1 MQDEKVKGKVYLVSL
16 IIVMIL
22 GIYVLMSI
30 YFDKHYYFGTYING
44 INVSCKTVDEANDLL
59 LKESYNYVIKLE
71 ERDNITESIEGSNIN
86 FKYEGSN
93 EAQEIKDRQNPAL
106 WLINIFSNN
115 KYIINEVYSFDRE
128 LLLEELEKL
137 GCFNNENII
146 EPLDAC
152 FKYENG
158 EYKIIKEVYGN
169 KINKELLY
177 AYVLN
182 SIILGERSINLDEI
196 NAYENPKF
204 TSTSEKVIQAQNEL
218 NKYVN
223 SKIYYIFDNE
233 IEILDGSIINTWLDV
248 DSSMNISVNE
258 EAVKE
263 YLNELS
269 KKYDTYG
276 KTRSFKS
283 STGKTINVVGGNYG
297 WKINKSKEKEALIEN
312 IKNGEEI
319 KKEPIYTQT
328 ALGTRDDDIGN
339 TYVEINLTTQS
350 LWFYKDGKLI
360 VQGDVVTG
368 NVSRGNGT
376 PQGTYILNYKQKNAT
391 LKGSNYSSDVKYWMP
406 FNCNIGIHDASW
418 RSDFGGEIYKTSGSH
433 GCVNAPEYLA
443 KKIYENIEAGTP
455 IICYKEE

>member
-1 MQDEKVKGKVYLVSL
+1 MKDEKVKGKVYLLSL
-16 IIVMIL
+16 IIVIIL
-22 GIYVLMSI
+22 SFYVLMSI

-44 INVSCKTVDEANDLL
+44 INVSCKTVSEANDLL

-71 ERDNITESIEGSNIN
+71 ERNNITESIEGSSIN
-86 FKYEGSN
+86 FKYEGSD
-93 EAQEIKDRQNPAL
+93 EAQEIKDSQKPSL
-106 WLINIFSNN
+106 WLVDIFSNN

-128 LLLEELEKL
+128 LLMGELEKL
-137 GCFNNENII
+137 ECFNNGNII

-152 FKYENG
+152 FKYEDG

-169 KINKELLY
+169 KVNKDLLY
-177 AYVLN
+177 AYILN
-182 SIILGERSINLDEI
+182 SIKLGERSVNLDAI
-196 NAYENPKF
+196 NAYEKPKF
-204 TSTSEKVIQAQNEL
+204 TSTSEKVIDAQKEL

-233 IEILDGSIINTWLDV
+233 IEILDGSTINTWLDI
-248 DSSMNISVNE
+248 DSLMNVSVNE
-258 EAVKE
+258 DEVKE
-263 YLNELS
+263 YINELS
-269 KKYDTYG
+269 RKYDTYG

-283 STGKTINVVGGNYG
+283 TTGKTISVVGGNYG
-297 WKINKSKEKEALIEN
+297 WRINKTKEKEALIEN

-319 KKEPIYTQT
+319 KKEPIYTQI
-328 ALGTRDDDIGN
+328 ALGSRDNDIGN

-368 NVSRGNGT
+368 NVSRGDGT
-376 PQGTYILNYKQKNAT
+376 PDGTYILNYKQKDAT
-391 LKGSNYSSDVKYWMP
+391 LRGSNYNSEVKYWMP
-406 FNCNIGIHDASW
+406 FNSNIGIHDASW
-418 RSDFGGEIYKTSGSH
+418 RNNFGGEIYKTSGSH

-455 IICYKEE
+455 IICYKE

>member
-1 MQDEKVKGKVYLVSL
+1 MKDEKVKGKVYLLSL
-16 IIVMIL
+16 IIVIIL
-22 GIYVLMSI
+22 SFYVLMSI

-44 INVSCKTVDEANDLL
+44 INVSCKTVSEANDLL

-71 ERDNITESIEGSNIN
+71 ERNNITESIEGSSIN
-86 FKYEGSN
+86 FKYEGSD
-93 EAQEIKDRQNPAL
+93 EAQEIKDSQKPSL
-106 WLINIFSNN
+106 WIVDIFSNN

-128 LLLEELEKL
+128 LLMGELEKL
-137 GCFNNENII
+137 ECFNNGNII

-152 FKYENG
+152 FKYEDG

-169 KINKELLY
+169 KVNKDLLY
-177 AYVLN
+177 AYILN
-182 SIILGERSINLDEI
+182 SIKLGERSVNLDAI
-196 NAYENPKF
+196 NAYEKPKF
-204 TSTSEKVIQAQNEL
+204 TSTSEKVIDAQKEL

-233 IEILDGSIINTWLDV
+233 IEILDGSTINTWLDI
-248 DSSMNISVNE
+248 DSLMNVSVNE
-258 EAVKE
+258 DEVKE
-263 YLNELS
+263 YINELS
-269 KKYDTYG
+269 RKYDTYG

-283 STGKTINVVGGNYG
+283 TTGKTISVVGGNYG
-297 WKINKSKEKEALIEN
+297 WRINKTKEKEALIEN

-319 KKEPIYTQT
+319 KKEPIYTQI
-328 ALGTRDDDIGN
+328 ALGSRDNDIGN

-368 NVSRGNGT
+368 NVSRGDGT
-376 PQGTYILNYKQKNAT
+376 PDGTYILNYKQKDAT
-391 LKGSNYSSDVKYWMP
+391 LRGSNYNSEVKYWMP
-406 FNCNIGIHDASW
+406 FNSNIGIHDASW
-418 RSDFGGEIYKTSGSH
+418 RNNFGGEIYKTSGSH

-455 IICYKEE
+455 IICYKE

>member
-1 MQDEKVKGKVYLVSL
+1 MRQIDY
-16 IIVMIL
+16 
-22 GIYVLMSI
+22 
-30 YFDKHYYFGTYING
+30 
-44 INVSCKTVDEANDLL
+44 L
-59 LKESYNYVIKLE
+59 LKESYNYVIKL
-71 ERDNITESIEGSNIN
+71 RRKRLISRNQQEGSNIN

-169 KINKELLY
+169 KVNKELLY

-376 PQGTYILNYKQKNAT
+376 PQGTYILNYKQK
-391 LKGSNYSSDVKYWMP
+391 KQ
-406 FNCNIGIHDASW
+406 H
-418 RSDFGGEIYKTSGSH
+418 
-433 GCVNAPEYLA
+433 
-443 KKIYENIEAGTP
+443 
-455 IICYKEE
+455 

>member
-152 FKYENG
+152 FHYNG
-158 EYKIIKEVYGN
+158 EEYEIVKEIYGN
-169 KINKELLY
+169 KVNKDYLY
-177 AYVLN
+177 AYILN
-182 SIILGERSINLDEI
+182 SVLIGREVVDLEEI
-196 NAYENPKF
+196 KAYEYPDF
-204 TSTSEKVIQAQNEL
+204 TSTSEKVIEAQKEL
-218 NKYVN
+218 NKYVATE
-223 SKIYYIFDNE
+223 IYYTFDEE
-233 IEILDGSIINTWLDV
+233 IEILDGSSINEWLEV
-248 DSSMNISVNE
+248 DQSMNVVFNE
-258 EAVKE
+258 KKIKE

-269 KKYDTYG
+269 TKYDTYG
-276 KTRSFKS
+276 KTRSFKTT
-283 STGKTINVVGGNYG
+283 TGKIVDVVGGNYG
-297 WKINKSKEKEALIEN
+297 WKIDKSKEFEVLMEN
-312 IKNGEEI
+312 IKGSEKTKRKPVYIQE
-319 KKEPIYTQT
+319 
-328 ALGTRDDDIGN
+328 AWGTRENDIGS
-339 TYVEINLTTQS
+339 TYVEINLTNQS
-350 LWFYKDGKLI
+350 LWFYKEGKLI

-368 NVSRGNGT
+368 NISRGNAT

-391 LKGSNYSSDVKYWMP
+391 LKGAGYSSDVKYWMP

-418 RSDFGGEIYKTSGSH
+418 RGSFGGSIYKSDGSH
-433 GCVNAPEYLA
+433 GCVNAPLYLA
-443 KKIYENIEAGTP
+443 KKIYENIEPGTP
-455 IICYKEE
+455 IVCYKEE

>member
-1 MQDEKVKGKVYLVSL
+1 MV
-16 IIVMIL
+16 
-22 GIYVLMSI
+22 
-30 YFDKHYYFGTYING
+30 
-44 INVSCKTVDEANDLL
+44 
-59 LKESYNYVIKLE
+59 
-71 ERDNITESIEGSNIN
+71 
-86 FKYEGSN
+86 
-93 EAQEIKDRQNPAL
+93 
-106 WLINIFSNN
+106 N
-115 KYIINEVYSFDRE
+115 KYSFDRE

-169 KINKELLY
+169 KVNKELLY

-319 KKEPIYTQT
+319 NKEPIYTQT